1 MPEYQS
7 PDPQVTLGTVHAVA
21 KKKKKKSL
29 SNHHG
34 MVMPETLLK
43 ISISLLLGIATS
55 NLSFSEITEIIGLL
69 MPSVATFTTHIPK

>member
-1 MPEYQS
+1 M
-7 PDPQVTLGTVHAVA
+7 VA

-55 NLSFSEITEIIGLL
+55 NLSFSEITEITGLL
-69 MPSVATFTTHIPK
+69 MPSVATFTTHITK